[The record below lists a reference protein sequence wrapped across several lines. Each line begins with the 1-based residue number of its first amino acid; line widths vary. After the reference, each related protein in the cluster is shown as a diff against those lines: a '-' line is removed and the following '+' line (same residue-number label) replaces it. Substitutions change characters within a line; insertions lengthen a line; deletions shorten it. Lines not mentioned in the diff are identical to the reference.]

1 MQNVIMIKTPEQ
13 KWKESII
20 NYKKKCQKVLNVSNS
35 IRYAGVINEYGRT
48 LTGIIRHGEKP
59 LLKSDQAKSEFFII
73 STLETL
79 RKKSSSPLGKLDYL
93 LLKHQKVSILVF
105 QKNNITFYVSIESNE
120 KNLSYI
126 ITKIK
131 KII

>member
-1 MQNVIMIKTPEQ
+1 MVKTPEQ

-48 LTGIIRHGEKP
+48 LTGIIRPGEKP

-93 LLKHQKVSILVF
+93 LLKHQKVSVLVF
-105 QKNNITFYVSIESNE
+105 QKNNVTFYVSIGSNE
-120 KNLSYI
+120 KNLNNI

>member
-1 MQNVIMIKTPEQ
+1 MVKTPEQ
-13 KWKESII
+13 KWKESVI

-35 IRYAGVINEYGRT
+35 IRYVGVINEYGRT
-48 LTGIIRHGEKP
+48 LTGIIRPGEKP

-120 KNLSYI
+120 KNLSNI
-126 ITKIK
+126 ITEIK

>member
-1 MQNVIMIKTPEQ
+1 MVKTPEQ

-48 LTGIIRHGEKP
+48 LTGIIRPGEKP

-73 STLETL
+73 SILETL

-93 LLKHQKVSILVF
+93 LLKHQKVSVLVF
-105 QKNNITFYVSIESNE
+105 QKNIITFYVSIESNE
-120 KNLSYI
+120 KNLSNI
-126 ITKIK
+126 ITEIK

>member
-1 MQNVIMIKTPEQ
+1 MVKTPEQ
-13 KWKESII
+13 KWKESIN
-20 NYKKKCQKVLNVSNS
+20 NYKKKCQKILKVSNS
-35 IRYAGVINEYGRT
+35 IRYVGVINEYGRT
-48 LTGIIRHGEKP
+48 LTGIIRPGEKP

-93 LLKHQKVSILVF
+93 LLKHQKVSVLVF

-120 KNLSYI
+120 KNLSNI
-126 ITKIK
+126 VTKIK

>member
-1 MQNVIMIKTPEQ
+1 MIKTPEQ

-48 LTGIIRHGEKP
+48 LTGIIRPGEKP

-73 STLETL
+73 SILETL

-93 LLKHQKVSILVF
+93 LLKHQKVSVLVF
-105 QKNNITFYVSIESNE
+105 QKNIITFYVSIESNE
-120 KNLSYI
+120 KNLSNI
-126 ITKIK
+126 ITEIK

>member
-1 MQNVIMIKTPEQ
+1 MVKTPEQ

-48 LTGIIRHGEKP
+48 LTGIIRPGEKP

-93 LLKHQKVSILVF
+93 LLKHQKVSVLVF
-105 QKNNITFYVSIESNE
+105 QKNNITFYVSIDSNE
-120 KNLSYI
+120 KNLSDI

>member
-1 MQNVIMIKTPEQ
+1 MVKTREQ

-48 LTGIIRHGEKP
+48 LTGIIRPGEKP

-93 LLKHQKVSILVF
+93 LLKHQKVSVLVF
-105 QKNNITFYVSIESNE
+105 QKNNITFYVSIDSNE
-120 KNLSYI
+120 KNLSDI

>member
-48 LTGIIRHGEKP
+48 LTGIIRQGEKP

-79 RKKSSSPLGKLDYL
+79 RKKSSYPLGKLDYL

-105 QKNNITFYVSIESNE
+105 QKNNITFYVSLDSNE
-120 KNLSYI
+120 KNLSNI
-126 ITKIK
+126 VTKIK

>member
-1 MQNVIMIKTPEQ
+1 MQNVIMVKTPEQ

-48 LTGIIRHGEKP
+48 LTGIIRQGEKP

-79 RKKSSSPLGKLDYL
+79 RKKSSYPLGKLDYL

-105 QKNNITFYVSIESNE
+105 QKNNITFYVSLDSNE
-120 KNLSYI
+120 KNLSNI
-126 ITKIK
+126 VTKIK

>member
-1 MQNVIMIKTPEQ
+1 MVKTPEQ

-48 LTGIIRHGEKP
+48 LTGIIRPGEKP

-93 LLKHQKVSILVF
+93 LLKHQKVSVLVF
-105 QKNNITFYVSIESNE
+105 QKNNITFYVSIDSNE
-120 KNLSYI
+120 KNLSDI
-126 ITKIK
+126 ITIIK

>member
-1 MQNVIMIKTPEQ
+1 MVKTPEQ
-13 KWKESII
+13 KWKEAII

-48 LTGIIRHGEKP
+48 LTGIIQPGEKP
-59 LLKSDQAKSEFFII
+59 LLKSDQAKSEFFLI
-73 STLETL
+73 STLGTL
-79 RKKSSSPLGKLDYL
+79 RKKSSSSLGILDYL
-93 LLKHQKVSILVF
+93 LLKHQKVSVLVF
-105 QKNNITFYVSIESNE
+105 QKNNITFYVSIGSNE
-120 KNLSYI
+120 KNLSNI

>member
-1 MQNVIMIKTPEQ
+1 MVKTPEQ
-13 KWKESII
+13 KWKESIN
-20 NYKKKCQKVLNVSNS
+20 NYKKKCQKILKVSNS
-35 IRYAGVINEYGRT
+35 IRYVGVINEYGRT
-48 LTGIIRHGEKP
+48 LTGIIRPGEKP

-120 KNLSYI
+120 KNLSNI
-126 ITKIK
+126 VTKIK

>member
-1 MQNVIMIKTPEQ
+1 MVKTPEQ

-20 NYKKKCQKVLNVSNS
+20 NYRKKCQKVLNVSNS
-35 IRYAGVINEYGRT
+35 IRYVGVINEYGRT
-48 LTGIIRHGEKP
+48 LSGIIRSGKKP

-93 LLKHQKVSILVF
+93 LLKHQKVSVLVF
-105 QKNNITFYVSIESNE
+105 QKNNITFYVSIEPNE
-120 KNLSYI
+120 KNLSI
-126 ITKIK
+126 IVTKIK

>member
-1 MQNVIMIKTPEQ
+1 MVKTPEQ
-13 KWKESII
+13 KWQESII
-20 NYKKKCQKVLNVSNS
+20 NYKKKCQKILNVSNN

-48 LTGIIRHGEKP
+48 LTGIIRPGEKP
-59 LLKSDQAKSEFFII
+59 LLKSAQAKSEFFII

-93 LLKHQKVSILVF
+93 LLKHQKVSVLVF
-105 QKNNITFYVSIESNE
+105 QKNNITFYISIESNE
-120 KNLSYI
+120 NNLGNI

>member
-1 MQNVIMIKTPEQ
+1 MVKTLEQ

-48 LTGIIRHGEKP
+48 LSGIIRPGKKP
-59 LLKSDQAKSEFFII
+59 LLKSDQAKNEFFII
-73 STLETL
+73 STLNTL
-79 RKKSSSPLGKLDYL
+79 RKKSSSSLGKLDFL
-93 LLKHQKVSILVF
+93 LLKHQKVSVLAF
-105 QKNNITFYVSIESNE
+105 QKNNITFYVSIEPNE
-120 KNLSYI
+120 KNLSNI

>member
-1 MQNVIMIKTPEQ
+1 MVKTPEQ
-13 KWKESII
+13 KWKESIN
-20 NYKKKCQKVLNVSNS
+20 NYKKKCQKILKVSNS
-35 IRYAGVINEYGRT
+35 IRYVGVINEYGRT
-48 LTGIIRHGEKP
+48 LTGIIRPGEKP

-79 RKKSSSPLGKLDYL
+79 RKKSSYPLGKLDYL

-120 KNLSYI
+120 KNLSNI
-126 ITKIK
+126 VTKIK